1 MKNYDWID
9 IEELPVRANL
19 KVVRTNDPN
28 WGMTKDEIDDR
39 NEFIRCYILQD
50 FEAILRLPVQKLER
64 DFFIENWEESA
75 FNTID
80 YYRDYP
86 QNRFYRYA
94 YRIRKIMEE
103 VQHLAIL
110 HSCISDP
117 EGRKRTESRYK
128 NLVEDEFRNKAVA
141 LISRYKMVSD
151 EQIRNRIR
159 GKVAELNRRIMQCK
173 RVWEQYAPPLL
184 KWDRFFESLQVW
196 NSHWSHRA

>member
-1 MKNYDWID
+1 MKNYNWID

-19 KVVRTNDPN
+19 KVVRINDPD
-28 WGMTKDEIDDR
+28 WGMTQDEINDR
-39 NEFIRCYILQD
+39 DEFIRCFILQD
-50 FEAILRLPVQKLER
+50 FETILRLPAQKLES

-80 YYRDYP
+80 YFRDYP

-94 YRIRKIMEE
+94 YRMRKIMEE

-117 EGRKRTESRYK
+117 EGRKRTQRRYK
-128 NLVEDEFRNKAVA
+128 NLVEDEFRNKALG

-151 EQIRNRIR
+151 EQIKDRIR
-159 GKVAELNRRIMQCK
+159 VKVAKLNRRIMQCK

-184 KWDRFFESLQVW
+184 KMGPPFRVIQSVELPLVP
-196 NSHWSHRA
+196 

>member
-9 IEELPVRANL
+9 SEELPVRADL
-19 KVVRTNDPN
+19 KVVRINDPDF
-28 WGMTKDEIDDR
+28 GLTQDEIDDR
-39 NEFIRCYILQD
+39 DEFIRCYILQD
-50 FEAILRLPVQKLER
+50 FEAILRLPVQRLES
-64 DFFIENWEESA
+64 DFFIENWRESA

-94 YRIRKIMEE
+94 YKIRKIMEE
-103 VQHLAIL
+103 VKHLAIL
-110 HSCISDP
+110 YSCISDP
-117 EGRKRTESRYK
+117 EGRIRIQSRYK

-159 GKVAELNRRIMQCK
+159 SKVAELNERIMQCK
-173 RVWEQYAPPLL
+173 RVWEQYAPPFKMGPL
-184 KWDRFFESLQVW
+184 FESLQVW